1 MITIF
6 ESSVQLSASPK
17 DVFAFHQN
25 PKNISYIAPS
35 SLRILKVDA
44 GERAIVGEKFTLLL
58 SQFGLR
64 LQWIGV
70 WEAVEEDRL
79 LVDTAEKSP
88 FVFWRHSHIFHP
100 SESGSTMTDRIEYTM
115 PWGAL
120 GRTLAPLVRTLVF
133 GPMFR
138 ARHAATRAFFAR
150 AEKPTRE

>member
-88 FVFWRHSHIFHP
+88 FAFWRHSHIFHP

-120 GRTLAPLVRTLVF
+120 GRTLAPLVRALVF